1 MLTLPST
8 CACAFVCGGCG
19 LSSALHAGP
28 PASHHALTT
37 IAASHRVVLMLASLE
52 ECGTADAHSTPERH
66 GLTMPRISDRFDPGG
81 ERAPLLLRVGSA
93 RLRLR
98 LTQRPGPPHRSWAK
112 ERRWLSTSVACA
124 YLVGVG
130 TGEASE
136 IRVPLP
142 RQERPL
148 LDVAVL
154 AGGRDVALDGAAAA
168 DQRHHVI
175 EGEGARA
182 HRAGAIVAPPVG
194 NAPLPPAAL
203 AKLARAGPLA
213 PEGGGVLDGNEAL
226 RGRHGF
232 STEARESERSS
243 HSFMSQATCCSA
255 SLRCCAMVRARS
267 PSR

>member
-28 PASHHALTT
+28 PASHHALIT

-52 ECGTADAHSTPERH
+52 ECGTADAHSTPGRR
-66 GLTMPRISDRFDPGG
+66 GLTMPRISDRR
-81 ERAPLLLRVGSA
+81 E
-93 RLRLR
+93 
-98 LTQRPGPPHRSWAK
+98 
-112 ERRWLSTSVACA
+112 

-148 LDVAVL
+148 LDIAVL

-168 DQRHHVI
+168 DQRHH
-175 EGEGARA
+175 
-182 HRAGAIVAPPVG
+182 
-194 NAPLPPAAL
+194 
-203 AKLARAGPLA
+203 
-213 PEGGGVLDGNEAL
+213 
-226 RGRHGF
+226 
-232 STEARESERSS
+232 
-243 HSFMSQATCCSA
+243 
-255 SLRCCAMVRARS
+255 
-267 PSR
+267 

>member
-1 MLTLPST
+1 MLTLSSAR
-8 CACAFVCGGCG
+8 ACAFVCGGCG

-37 IAASHRVVLMLASLE
+37 IAASHRVVLMLASLG
-52 ECGTADAHSTPERH
+52 ECGTADAHS
-66 GLTMPRISDRFDPGG
+66 
-81 ERAPLLLRVGSA
+81 API
-93 RLRLR
+93 
-98 LTQRPGPPHRSWAK
+98 
-112 ERRWLSTSVACA
+112 ACA

-130 TGEASE
+130 TGEANE

-154 AGGRDVALDGAAAA
+154 AGGRDVTLDGAAAA

-182 HRAGAIVAPPVG
+182 HRARAIVAPPVG

-203 AKLARAGPLA
+203 AKLARAGSLA
-213 PEGGGVLDGNEAL
+213 PEGGGVLDGNEPL
-226 RGRHGF
+226 CGRHGF

-243 HSFMSQATCCSA
+243 HSFMSQATFCSA
-255 SLRCCAMVRARS
+255 SFRCCAMVRARS